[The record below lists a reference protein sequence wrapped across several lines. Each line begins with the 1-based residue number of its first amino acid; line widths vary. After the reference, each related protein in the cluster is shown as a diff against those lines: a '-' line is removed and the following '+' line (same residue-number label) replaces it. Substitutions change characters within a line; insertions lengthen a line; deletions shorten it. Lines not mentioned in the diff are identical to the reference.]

1 MKFFLITAMG
11 KKELILIT
19 VRLFSLYLKETI
31 KNLHFGYS
39 SFVRCIDQVHFEN
52 LLLSNLPKSF
62 RNNASVIR
70 NEVFL
75 NRKSYQYIIGFKI
88 LHIRYY

>member
-1 MKFFLITAMG
+1 MG

-39 SFVRCIDQVHFEN
+39 SFLDALIKFISRIF
-52 LLLSNLPKSF
+52 F
-62 RNNASVIR
+62 SVIYPSPL
-70 NEVFL
+70 EITLVL
-75 NRKSYQYIIGFKI
+75 YEMKSS
-88 LHIRYY
+88 